1 MDIPLVTRRDSALR
15 PVGRALS
22 EDCWF
27 LADCISN
34 QKCPPRVL
42 FKNGKRDKLT
52 VEKQPR
58 SFTLYFYRAINNYC
72 INTRSNYSAFMS
84 GNLPQ
89 QPQLLSENHAL
100 GTSKSEISNR
110 LVAREIATVR
120 EQLVSLQTEINQVK
134 ASISIDKNKNHV
146 TSMASSLSSGTEL
159 LEIRNEIRFLHT
171 KIDTLITSQQ
181 PHTNSHNLSRV
192 SVSDN
197 TRLSQITITSWNCR
211 GLTTSLPYILHL
223 INTGSDIISLSEH
236 WLWPY
241 NITTLSNI
249 HPNYEGFGYC
259 DQKLHE
265 SSTLTNGCGGVGFI
279 WKKELNILPLY
290 DTSVKKHF
298 KKCEVM

>member
-1 MDIPLVTRRDSALR
+1 MNVVPIELMDIPLVTRRDSALR

-22 EDCWF
+22 EDCWV

-52 VEKQPR
+52 VENQPR
-58 SFTLYFYRAINNYC
+58 SFTSTA
-72 INTRSNYSAFMS
+72 RSITTVSTPDLTIPAFMS
-84 GNLPQ
+84 GDLPQ

-100 GTSKSEISNR
+100 GTCTSKSEISNR

-120 EQLVSLQTEINQVK
+120 EQLASLQTEINQVK
-134 ASISIDKNKNHV
+134 ASISIDKNKNDV

-171 KIDTLITSQQ
+171 KIDIDTLITSQQ

-211 GLTTSLPYILHL
+211 GLTTSLPYI
-223 INTGSDIISLSEH
+223 
-236 WLWPY
+236 
-241 NITTLSNI
+241 
-249 HPNYEGFGYC
+249 
-259 DQKLHE
+259 
-265 SSTLTNGCGGVGFI
+265 
-279 WKKELNILPLY
+279 
-290 DTSVKKHF
+290 
-298 KKCEVM
+298 